1 MQPSSSSLPHLLP
14 RGRELS
20 VGGGTDAGTNDP
32 PSNMMREVTEGKGRC
47 PGSSGEGAQTS
58 DGGDSREAFSQ
69 GRPLEQGLAEQVETS
84 SGGRKSQKALLW
96 QRQ

>member
-1 MQPSSSSLPHLLP
+1 MPREL
-14 RGRELS
+14 RGR
-20 VGGGTDAGTNDP
+20 GPNF
-32 PSNMMREVTEGKGRC
+32 RR
-47 PGSSGEGAQTS
+47 
-58 DGGDSREAFSQ
+58 GDSREAFSQ